1 MKADVLDA
9 IRITLREEGEL
20 TEVAVLRRYTGT
32 AHRSTVGRGIKE
44 FRRFQTKREKNLR
57 GNPITNR
64 PVPWELQA
72 VRATKRGRL
81 LVPEDA
87 G

>member
-9 IRITLREEGEL
+9 IRITLREEGGL
-20 TEVAVLRRYTGT
+20 TESAVLQRYRGT

-44 FRRFQTKREKNLR
+44 FKRFQAKRERNLR

-72 VRATKRGRL
+72 VRAATGGRL
-81 LVPEDA
+81 RVSEDA